1 MDEWHVLSDGAG
13 VVSCDL
19 ANRMSPQIQPGVE
32 RPRAAGNEIGAEAT
46 SFPAPRRGG
55 SVASKQPMRDYLNAI
70 NTHVVVYDGGMGAT
84 LEQFDLTS
92 EDYGGLAGK
101 CHEAL
106 VLRRPDVIEGV
117 HASMLDAGAEVVET
131 DTFQASR
138 LKLAEWGLAE
148 HTLEINTK
156 AAEIARRAAGER
168 RYVAG
173 SIGPTGYLPA
183 SEDPA
188 LGQIRFGELVEVFAE
203 QARGLIDGGADLLI
217 VETAQDILE
226 VKAAVFGARQAFKTT
241 GRALPIHTSVSLL
254 PNGGKMLLGTDV
266 SAVLC
271 TLEALRVDVIGLNC
285 STGPQDMRDAI
296 RFLGEHC
303 PVPVAC
309 IPNAGL
315 PLQGPD
321 GETIFP
327 EQPEPLADAL
337 AEFVERYGVGVVGG
351 CCGTTPDHIRA
362 IVERVATPPGAAAR
376 TAGGGASA
384 TAPPTRP
391 VPPRPAPR
399 PPHLSAMIAA
409 TPLVQE
415 PRPTMVGERVNAQGS
430 RKAKELLLAEDYD
443 GLAQIAED
451 QVEGGAHVLDL
462 CVALTE
468 RTDED
473 EQMRL
478 VVKKVSLTQPAPIQ
492 VDSTEPEVIERALE
506 QCPGRAIVNSV
517 NLEAGRAKLDRVVP
531 VALAHGAA
539 LIALTIDE
547 TGMAK
552 TAQRKVEIAK
562 RIRDLCCEEHG
573 LDPELLI
580 FDCLTFTLT
589 TGDEE
594 WRPSAVETIEGIRR
608 IKAEVPHVKTS
619 LGVSNVSFGVSPTA
633 RAVLN
638 SVFLHHCVDAGLDL
652 AMVNP
657 NHITPYGEIP
667 TGERELAD
675 DLVFNRREDALE
687 RFIAHFESKGE
698 QEADAAAQ
706 DPTEGMEPEQALH
719 FHILR
724 RRREGVEAWI
734 DASVEKIGAVP
745 TLNDV
750 LLPAMKEVGDKF
762 GAGELIL
769 PFVLQ
774 SAEVMK
780 RAVAQ
785 LERYLDKL
793 EGYTKGTVVL
803 ATVFGDVHDI
813 GKSLVNTILTNNGY
827 TVVDLGKQVPIQT
840 ILDAAQEHD
849 ATAIGLSALLVS
861 TSKQMPACVAELHA
875 KGLPYP
881 VLIGGAAINRAFGYR
896 ALYPGGRESEEVYE
910 PGVFYCKDAFE
921 GLAVMDQ
928 LVDAQAR
935 GGLVERLRASAAEFR
950 AKGETPAEELDFT
963 DDSVR
968 SPART
973 DAPVPT
979 PPYWGVRE
987 IEVDLDEVYR
997 HLDTH
1002 VLFKLHWGGR
1012 GVKGEAWRELLEG
1025 DFRPRLER
1033 MWREQDYLHPRA
1045 LLGFFPCYALGNEI
1059 VVLDPATLDPA
1070 KPDDGADGRAPRL
1083 DPATLD
1089 PAAPDSGADG
1099 RAPRL
1104 DPTPRARELTRF
1116 VCPRQPK
1123 GDRLCLADFFRP
1135 AVDGRPPAELD
1146 VVAVQAVT
1154 VGSEVT
1160 EVMARLE
1167 SEGEFSEQL
1176 FVHGL
1181 GVQAAEGLAEWL
1193 HATVRELL
1201 GIGAT
1206 QGRRYS
1212 WGYPAVPEQ
1221 SEHLKV
1227 EQLLGLSDIGMHITD
1242 GYAPEPEQS
1251 TLALVAHHPQAIYFG
1266 TRQGRLL
1273 PNGSPDD
1280 VIKGSPRDP
1289 SLFAAGDTGPALG
1302 DEEPPDGTVE
1312 EEDEPAM
1319 AG

>member
-1 MDEWHVLSDGAG
+1 MA
-13 VVSCDL
+13 CM
-19 ANRMSPQIQPGVE
+19 A
-32 RPRAAGNEIGAEAT
+32 
-46 SFPAPRRGG
+46 
-55 SVASKQPMRDYLNAI
+55 RDYLHTVSERI
-70 NTHVVVYDGGMGAT
+70 VVYDGGMGAT
-84 LEQFDLTS
+84 LEQFELTS
-92 EDYGGLAGK
+92 EDYGGLPGK

-106 VLRRPDVIEGV
+106 VLNRPDVIEGV
-117 HASMLDAGAEVVET
+117 HSSMLEAGADVVET
-131 DTFQASR
+131 DTFQGSR
-138 LKLAEWGLAE
+138 IKLGEWGLAE

-156 AAEIARRAAGER
+156 AAQIARKAAGEHR
-168 RYVAG
+168 FVAG

-183 SEDPA
+183 SEDPT
-188 LGQIRFGELVEVFAE
+188 LGQIRFSELQEVFSE

-217 VETAQDILE
+217 IETAQDILE
-226 VKAAVFGARQAFKTT
+226 VKAAIFGARAAFQST
-241 GRALPIHTSVSLL
+241 GRTLPIHASVSLL
-254 PNGGKMLLGTDV
+254 PNGGKMLLGTDI
-266 SAVLC
+266 SAVLT

-285 STGPQDMRDAI
+285 STGPEDMRDAI

-327 EQPEPLADAL
+327 EQPAPLADAL
-337 AEFVERYGVGVVGG
+337 SEFVERYGVGIVGG
-351 CCGTTPDHIRA
+351 CCGTTPAHIAA
-362 IVERVATPPGAAAR
+362 IVERVGDAQNRHAA
-376 TAGGGASA
+376 S
-384 TAPPTRP
+384 
-391 VPPRPAPR
+391 PRPAPR
-399 PPHLSAMIAA
+399 APHLSSMIAA
-409 TPLVQE
+409 TLLAQE
-415 PRPTMVGERVNAQGS
+415 PAPTMVGERVNSQGS
-430 RKAKELLLAEDYD
+430 RKAKELLLADDYD
-443 GLAQIAED
+443 GLVQIAED

-468 RTDED
+468 RSDED

-478 VVKKVSLTQPAPIQ
+478 VAKKVSLTQPAPIQ
-492 VDSTEPEVIERALE
+492 VDSTEPEVIEMALE
-506 QCPGRAIVNSV
+506 QIPGRAIVNSV

-531 VALAHGAA
+531 LALAHGAA

-547 TGMAK
+547 VGMAK
-552 TAQRKVEIAK
+552 TAPRKVEIAK
-562 RIRDLCCEEHG
+562 RIRDLCCSEHG

-594 WRPSAVETIEGIRR
+594 WRPSAVETIAGIRA
-608 IKAEVPHVKTS
+608 IKAEIPAVKTS
-619 LGVSNVSFGVSPTA
+619 LGISNVSFGVSPGA

-657 NHITPYGEIP
+657 NHITPYSEIEDF
-667 TGERELAD
+667 ERELAN

-698 QEADAAAQ
+698 EDVAQGAA
-706 DPTEGMEPEQALH
+706 DPTEGMEPEEALH

-734 DASVEKIGAVP
+734 DRSVEKIGAVP
-745 TLNDV
+745 TLNNV

-785 LERYLDKL
+785 LERYLDKI

-827 TVVDLGKQVPIQT
+827 TVIDLGKQVPIQT
-840 ILDAAQEHD
+840 ILDAAVEHE

-861 TSKQMPACVAELHA
+861 TSKQMPACIQELHA
-875 KGLPYP
+875 KRLDYP
-881 VLIGGAAINRAFGYR
+881 VLIGGAAINRAFSYR
-896 ALYPGGRESEEVYE
+896 ALYPGGKDSEEAYA

-928 LVDAQAR
+928 LVDPGTRDA
-935 GGLVERLRASAAEFR
+935 LVEKLRAGATAFR
-950 AKGETPAEELDFT
+950 AKGEEPAEEVNLS

-973 DAPVPT
+973 DVPVPT
-979 PPYWGVRE
+979 PPFWGVQE

-1012 GVKGEAWRELLEG
+1012 GVKGEAWRTLLRD
-1025 DFRPRLER
+1025 DFQPRLER
-1033 MWREQDYLHPRA
+1033 MWREQTYLHPRA
-1045 LLGFFPCYALGNEI
+1045 LLGFFPCYSAGNDI
-1059 VVLDPATLDPA
+1059 VVLHPTD
-1070 KPDDGADGRAPRL
+1070 RA
-1083 DPATLD
+1083 
-1089 PAAPDSGADG
+1089 S
-1099 RAPRL
+1099 
-1104 DPTPRARELTRF
+1104 ELTRF

-1123 GDRLCLADFFRP
+1123 GDRICLADFFRP
-1135 AVDGRPPAELD
+1135 AVDGAAPLELD
-1146 VVAVQAVT
+1146 VIAVQAVT
-1154 VGSEVT
+1154 VGAEVT
-1160 EVMARLE
+1160 ELMARLE
-1167 SEGEFSEQL
+1167 SEGEFAEQL

-1181 GVQAAEGLAEWL
+1181 GVQTAEGLAEWL
-1193 HATVRELL
+1193 HWRARTML
-1201 GIGAT
+1201 GIDVA

-1227 EQLLGLSDIGMHITD
+1227 QKLLDLSQIGMSITD

-1251 TLALVAHHPQAIYFG
+1251 TLALIAHHPQAIYFG

-1273 PNGSPDD
+1273 ANGSPDD
-1280 VIKGSPRDP
+1280 LIRGSSRDP
-1289 SLFAAGDTGPALG
+1289 SLSGEFDAGGGLDDG
-1302 DEEPPDGTVE
+1302 DPPDGAVE
-1312 EEDEPAM
+1312 AEDEPAM
-1319 AG
+1319 AGEASS

>member
-1 MDEWHVLSDGAG
+1 
-13 VVSCDL
+13 
-19 ANRMSPQIQPGVE
+19 
-32 RPRAAGNEIGAEAT
+32 
-46 SFPAPRRGG
+46 
-55 SVASKQPMRDYLNAI
+55 MRDFREAI
-70 NTHVVVYDGGMGAT
+70 SKRVVIYDGGMGAT
-84 LEQFDLTS
+84 LEQFDLTA
-92 EDYGGLAGK
+92 EDYGGLQGK

-106 VLRRPDVIEGV
+106 VLNRPDVIEGV
-117 HASMLDAGAEVVET
+117 HSSMLEAGAEVLET

-138 LKLAEWGLAE
+138 IKLEEWGLAE
-148 HTLEINTK
+148 YTVEVNTK
-156 AAEIARRAAGER
+156 AAEIARKAAGEHR
-168 RYVAG
+168 FVAG
-173 SIGPTGYLPA
+173 SIGPTGHLPA
-183 SEDPA
+183 SEDPS
-188 LGQIRFGELVEVFAE
+188 LGQIRFGEMVEVFTE
-203 QARGLIDGGADLLI
+203 QAEGLLDGGVDLI
-217 VETAQDILE
+217 IIETAQDILE
-226 VKAAVFGARQAFKTT
+226 VKAAVFGARAAFKST
-241 GRALPIHTSVSLL
+241 GRAVPIHTSVSLL
-254 PNGGKMLLGTDV
+254 PNGGKMLLGTDI
-266 SAVLC
+266 SAVLT
-271 TLEALRVDVIGLNC
+271 TLEALKVDVIGLNC
-285 STGPQDMRDAI
+285 STGPEDMRDAI
-296 RFLGEHC
+296 RFLGEYC

-327 EQPEPLADAL
+327 EKPEPLAQAL
-337 AEFVERYGVGVVGG
+337 KEFVERYGVGVVGG
-351 CCGTTPDHIRA
+351 CCGTTPEHIAA
-362 IVERVATPPGAAAR
+362 IAAQVGGRSVGA
-376 TAGGGASA
+376 
-384 TAPPTRP
+384 
-391 VPPRPAPR
+391 RPAPR
-399 PPHLSAMIAA
+399 APHLSSMIAA

-415 PRPTMVGERVNAQGS
+415 PRPTMVGERVNSQGS
-430 RKAKELLLAEDYD
+430 RKAKELLLADDYD
-443 GLAQIAED
+443 GLVQIAED
-451 QVEGGAHVLDL
+451 QVTGGAHVLDL

-468 RTDED
+468 RSDED

-478 VVKKVSLTQPAPIQ
+478 VAKKVSLTQPAPIQ
-492 VDSTEPEVIERALE
+492 VDSTEPEVIEAALE
-506 QCPGRAIVNSV
+506 QIPGRAIVNSV
-517 NLEAGRAKLDRVVP
+517 NLEAGRDKLDRVVP
-531 VALAHGAA
+531 LALAHGAA

-547 TGMAK
+547 VGMAK
-552 TAQRKVEIAK
+552 TAERKVEVAK

-573 LDPELLI
+573 LDPQLLI
-580 FDCLTFTLT
+580 FDALTFTLT

-608 IKAEVPHVKTS
+608 IKAEIPDVKTS
-619 LGVSNVSFGVSPTA
+619 LGVSNVSFGVSPGA

-638 SVFLHHCVDAGLDL
+638 SVFLHHCVQAGLDL

-667 TGERELAD
+667 DTERELAD
-675 DLVFNRREDALE
+675 DLVYNRREDALE
-687 RFIAHFESKGE
+687 RFIEHFESKGE
-698 QEADAAAQ
+698 QEAQTTAN
-706 DPTEGMEPEQALH
+706 PTEGMEPEEALH

-724 RRREGVEAWI
+724 RRREGVEDWI
-734 DASVEKIGAVP
+734 DRSVEKIGAVP
-745 TLNDV
+745 TLNEV

-785 LERYLDKL
+785 LENYLDKI

-840 ILDAAQEHD
+840 ILDAAQQHE

-861 TSKQMPACVAELHA
+861 TSKQMPACIQELHS
-875 KGLPYP
+875 KGLEYP
-881 VLIGGAAINRAFGYR
+881 VLIGGAAINRAFSYR
-896 ALYPGGRESEEVYE
+896 ALYPGGRESEEVYA

-928 LVDAQAR
+928 LIDAEAHTA
-935 GGLVERLRASAAEFR
+935 LLEKLRTGAAAFR
-950 AKGETPAEELDFT
+950 EKGEEPVEDLNFA

-968 SPART
+968 SAART
-973 DAPVPT
+973 DVPIPT
-979 PPYWGVRE
+979 PPFWGVRE
-987 IEVDLDEVYR
+987 IPVDMDELYS

-1012 GVKGEAWRELLEG
+1012 GVKGDAWRELVEG

-1045 LLGFFPCYALGNEI
+1045 LLGFFPCYSLGNEI
-1059 VVLDPATLDPA
+1059 VLLDPEDRET
-1070 KPDDGADGRAPRL
+1070 
-1083 DPATLD
+1083 
-1089 PAAPDSGADG
+1089 
-1099 RAPRL
+1099 
-1104 DPTPRARELTRF
+1104 ELTRF

-1123 GDRLCLADFFRP
+1123 GDRICLADFYRP
-1135 AVDGRPPAELD
+1135 AVDGKPPAELD
-1146 VVAVQAVT
+1146 VIAVQAVT

-1160 EVMARLE
+1160 ELMAKLE
-1167 SEGEFSEQL
+1167 AEGEFAEQL

-1181 GVQAAEGLAEWL
+1181 GVQTAEGLAEWL
-1193 HATVRELL
+1193 HYEVRKMLD
-1201 GIGAT
+1201 IPVT

-1221 SEHLKV
+1221 DEHLKV
-1227 EQLLGLSDIGMHITD
+1227 EKLLNLSQIGMRITD

-1273 PNGSPDD
+1273 QNGSPDD
-1280 VIKGSPRDP
+1280 LIKGSYRDP
-1289 SLFAAGDTGPALG
+1289 SLFGELA
-1302 DEEPPDGTVE
+1302 DEDPPDGAVE
-1312 EEDEPAM
+1312 SEDEAAL

>member
-1 MDEWHVLSDGAG
+1 
-13 VVSCDL
+13 
-19 ANRMSPQIQPGVE
+19 
-32 RPRAAGNEIGAEAT
+32 
-46 SFPAPRRGG
+46 
-55 SVASKQPMRDYLNAI
+55 MRDYLQAVHS
-70 NTHVVVYDGGMGAT
+70 HVVVYDGGMGAT
-84 LEQFDLTS
+84 LEQFELTQ
-92 EDYGGLAGK
+92 EDYGGLQGK

-106 VLRRPDVIEGV
+106 VLNRPDVIEGV

-138 LKLAEWGLAE
+138 LKLEEWGLADY
-148 HTLEINTK
+148 TVEINTK
-156 AAEIARRAAGER
+156 AAEIARRAAGEH

-173 SIGPTGYLPA
+173 SIGPTGFLPA
-183 SEDPA
+183 SDDPT

-203 QARGLIDGGADLLI
+203 QAAGLIDGGADLI
-217 VETAQDILE
+217 IIETAQDILE
-226 VKAAVFGARQAFKTT
+226 VKAAVFGARTAFKST
-241 GRALPIHTSVSLL
+241 GKTLPIHTSVSLL
-254 PNGGKMLLGTDV
+254 PNGGKMLLGTDI

-271 TLEALRVDVIGLNC
+271 TLEALKVDVIGLNC

-296 RFLGEHC
+296 RFLGEFC

-327 EQPEPLADAL
+327 EQPEPLAQAL
-337 AEFVERYGVGVVGG
+337 EEFVERYGVGVVGG

-362 IVERVATPPGAAAR
+362 IVERVGGRSVDAR
-376 TAGGGASA
+376 
-384 TAPPTRP
+384 PQ
-391 VPPRPAPR
+391 PR
-399 PPHLSAMIAA
+399 PPHVSSMIAA
-409 TPLVQE
+409 TTLVQE
-415 PRPTMVGERVNAQGS
+415 PRPTMVGERVNSQGS
-430 RKAKELLLAEDYD
+430 RKAKELLLADDYD
-443 GLAQIAED
+443 GLVQVAED
-451 QVEGGAHVLDL
+451 QVTGGAHVLDV

-468 RTDED
+468 RQDED
-473 EQMRL
+473 EQMRQ
-478 VVKKVSLTQPAPIQ
+478 VVKRISLTQPAPIQ

-506 QCPGRAIVNSV
+506 QIPGRAIVNSV
-517 NLEAGRAKLDRVVP
+517 NLEAGRDKLDRVVP
-531 VALAHGAA
+531 VALAHGSA

-547 TGMAK
+547 VGMAK

-562 RIRDLCCEEHG
+562 RITELCCEEHG
-573 LDPELLI
+573 MDPQLLI

-608 IKAEVPHVKTS
+608 IKAEIPGVKTS
-619 LGVSNVSFGVSPTA
+619 LGVSNVSFGVSPGA

-638 SVFLHHCVDAGLDL
+638 SVFLHHCVEAGLDL

-657 NHITPYGEIP
+657 NHITPYSEI
-667 TGERELAD
+667 TEQERELAD

-698 QEADAAAQ
+698 EETQSTAN
-706 DPTEGMEPEQALH
+706 PTEGMEPEEALH

-724 RRREGVEAWI
+724 RRKEGVEEWI
-734 DASVEKIGAVP
+734 DKSVEKIGAVP

-785 LERYLDKL
+785 LENYLDKI

-840 ILDAAQEHD
+840 ILDAAQEHE

-861 TSKQMPACVAELHA
+861 TSKQMPACIQELHS
-875 KGLPYP
+875 KGLQYP
-881 VLIGGAAINRAFGYR
+881 VLIGGAAINRAFSYR
-896 ALYPGGRESEEVYE
+896 ALYPGGKESDERYE

-921 GLAVMDQ
+921 GLSVMDQ
-928 LVDAQAR
+928 LIDESAHGA
-935 GGLVERLRASAAEFR
+935 LLEKLRAGASAFR
-950 AKGETPAEELDFT
+950 EKGEEPQEELNFA

-968 SPART
+968 SPAHA
-973 DAPVPT
+973 DAPVPA
-979 PPYWGVRE
+979 PPFWGVRE
-987 IEVDLDEVYR
+987 IPVDLDDVYS

-1002 VLFKLHWGGR
+1002 VLFKLHWGGK
-1012 GVKGEAWRELLEG
+1012 GVKGEAWRALVQE
-1025 DFRPRLER
+1025 DFKPRLER

-1045 LLGFFPCYALGNEI
+1045 LLGFFPCYARGNEI
-1059 VVLDPATLDPA
+1059 VVLDPEDRET
-1070 KPDDGADGRAPRL
+1070 
-1083 DPATLD
+1083 
-1089 PAAPDSGADG
+1089 
-1099 RAPRL
+1099 
-1104 DPTPRARELTRF
+1104 ELTRF
-1116 VCPRQPK
+1116 TCPRQPK
-1123 GDRLCLADFFRP
+1123 GDRLCLADFFKP
-1135 AVDGRPPAELD
+1135 AIGPDGEPSPDGNPPAELD
-1146 VVAVQAVT
+1146 VIAVQAVT

-1160 EVMARLE
+1160 ELMAKLE
-1167 SEGEFSEQL
+1167 SDGEFAEQL

-1181 GVQAAEGLAEWL
+1181 GVQTAEGLAEWL
-1193 HATVRELL
+1193 HWTARDML
-1201 GIGAT
+1201 GIPST

-1227 EQLLGLSDIGMHITD
+1227 EQLLGLSEIGMTISD
-1242 GYAPEPEQS
+1242 GYAPIPEQS

-1273 PNGSPDD
+1273 PDGSPDD
-1280 VIKGSPRDP
+1280 IIKGSDRDA
-1289 SLFAAGDTGPALG
+1289 SLPGFGEERAPA
-1302 DEEPPDGTVE
+1302 EQEPPDGAVE
-1312 EEDEPAM
+1312 SEAPEPATQ

>member
-1 MDEWHVLSDGAG
+1 
-13 VVSCDL
+13 
-19 ANRMSPQIQPGVE
+19 MSE
-32 RPRAAGNEIGAEAT
+32 
-46 SFPAPRRGG
+46 
-55 SVASKQPMRDYLNAI
+55 RDYLKAI
-70 NTHVVVYDGGMGAT
+70 HERVVVYDGGMGAT
-84 LEQFDLTS
+84 LEQFELTS
-92 EDYGGLAGK
+92 EDYGGLQGK

-106 VLRRPDVIEGV
+106 VLNRPDVIEGV
-117 HASMLDAGAEVVET
+117 HSSMLDAGAEVLET
-131 DTFQASR
+131 DTFQGSR
-138 LKLAEWGLAE
+138 IKLGEWGLADY
-148 HTLEINTK
+148 TVEINTK
-156 AAEIARRAAGER
+156 AAEIARKAAGEH

-183 SEDPA
+183 SEDPS
-188 LGQIRFGELVEVFAE
+188 LGQIRFGELVEVFTE
-203 QARGLIDGGADLLI
+203 QAEGLIDGGADLI
-217 VETAQDILE
+217 IIETAQDILE
-226 VKAAVFGARQAFKTT
+226 VKAAVFGARAAFKST
-241 GRALPIHTSVSLL
+241 GRTLPIHTSVSLL
-254 PNGGKMLLGTDV
+254 PNGGKMLLGTDI
-266 SAVLC
+266 SAVLT
-271 TLEALRVDVIGLNC
+271 TLEALKVDVIGLNC
-285 STGPQDMRDAI
+285 STGPEDMRDAI
-296 RFLGEHC
+296 RFLGEFC

-327 EQPEPLADAL
+327 EKPEPLAEAL
-337 AEFVERYGVGVVGG
+337 KEFVERYGVGVVGG
-351 CCGTTPDHIRA
+351 CCGTTPEHIRA
-362 IVERVATPPGAAAR
+362 IAERIG
-376 TAGGGASA
+376 S
-384 TAPPTRP
+384 PPTLRA
-391 VPPRPAPR
+391 VAPRPAPR
-399 PPHLSAMIAA
+399 APHLSSMIAA
-409 TPLVQE
+409 TPLAQE
-415 PRPTMVGERVNAQGS
+415 PAPTMVGERVNSQGS
-430 RKAKELLLAEDYD
+430 RKAKELLLADDYD
-443 GLAQIAED
+443 GLVQIAED
-451 QVEGGAHVLDL
+451 QVTGGAHVLDL

-478 VVKKVSLTQPAPIQ
+478 VAKKVSLTQPAPIQ
-492 VDSTEPEVIERALE
+492 IDSTEPEVIERALE
-506 QCPGRAIVNSV
+506 QIPGRAIVNSV

-547 TGMAK
+547 VGMAK
-552 TAQRKVEIAK
+552 TAGRKVEVAK
-562 RIRDLCCEEHG
+562 RIRDLCCDEHG
-573 LDPELLI
+573 LDPQLLI

-594 WRPSAVETIEGIRR
+594 WRPSAVETIAG
-608 IKAEVPHVKTS
+608 IKAIKEQIPDVKTS
-619 LGVSNVSFGVSPTA
+619 LGVSNVSFGVSPGA

-638 SVFLHHCVDAGLDL
+638 SVFLHHCVQAGLDL

-657 NHITPYGEIP
+657 NHITPYSEIP
-667 TGERELAD
+667 DLERELAD

-687 RFIAHFESKGE
+687 KFIEHFESKGPE
-698 QEADAAAQ
+698 DTSQGAA
-706 DPTEGMEPEQALH
+706 DPTEGMEPEEALH

-724 RRREGVEAWI
+724 RRREGVEDWI
-734 DASVEKIGAVP
+734 DKSVEKIGAVP
-745 TLNDV
+745 TLNEV

-785 LERYLDKL
+785 LEKYLDKI

-840 ILDAAQEHD
+840 IVDAAQEHD

-861 TSKQMPACVAELHA
+861 TSKQMPACIQELQA
-875 KGLPYP
+875 KGLSYP
-881 VLIGGAAINRAFGYR
+881 VLIGGAAINRAFSYR
-896 ALYPGGRESEEVYE
+896 ALYPGGKDSDEVYE

-928 LVDAQAR
+928 LIDEDAR
-935 GGLVERLRASAAEFR
+935 GALVQKLLAGATEFR
-950 AKGETPAEELDFT
+950 AKGEAPVEEVNLA

-973 DAPVPT
+973 DVPIPT
-979 PPYWGVRE
+979 PPFWGVKE
-987 IEVDLDEVYR
+987 IPVDLDEVYR

-1012 GVKGEAWRELLEG
+1012 GVKGEAWRTLLRD

-1033 MWREQDYLHPRA
+1033 MWREQTYLHPRA
-1045 LLGFFPCYALGNEI
+1045 LLGFFPSYALGNDI
-1059 VVLDPATLDPA
+1059 VVLDPEDRT
-1070 KPDDGADGRAPRL
+1070 
-1083 DPATLD
+1083 T
-1089 PAAPDSGADG
+1089 
-1099 RAPRL
+1099 
-1104 DPTPRARELTRF
+1104 ELTRF

-1123 GDRLCLADFFRP
+1123 GDRICLADFYRP
-1135 AVDGRPPAELD
+1135 AIGPDGAPSPTGEPPAELD
-1146 VVAVQAVT
+1146 VIAVQAVT
-1154 VGSEVT
+1154 IGSEVT
-1160 EVMARLE
+1160 ELMAELE
-1167 SEGEFSEQL
+1167 AEGEFAEQL

-1181 GVQAAEGLAEWL
+1181 GVQTAEGLAEWL
-1193 HATVRELL
+1193 HYEVRRMLD
-1201 GIGAT
+1201 IPVS

-1227 EQLLGLSDIGMHITD
+1227 EKLLGLESIGMKITD

-1273 PNGSPDD
+1273 PDGSPDD
-1280 VIKGSPRDP
+1280 LIRGSYRDP
-1289 SLFAAGDTGPALG
+1289 SQFGEID
-1302 DEEPPDGTVE
+1302 DEDPPDGAVE
-1312 EEDEPAM
+1312 AEDEPAM
-1319 AG
+1319 AGESSS